1 MNYQELQEAKQ
12 TFRLHTLEKDYKPF
26 FKDRKEFVRRF
37 SPKKI
42 ASMAIDEY
50 VEGKQS
56 KNSFC
61 YLLERKLKP
70 LGSISGINSSIFGV
84 WYSAEQQE
92 YKFVSRFGNDY
103 KQAYKLIKNSIIEL
117 IEAGKIRDYD
127 AIISNPLNSLVK
139 GKILSIYY
147 PDKYLNIFSK
157 NHLDYYLKSFDLDTA
172 ELMKQNVVYKRDAL
186 LAFKDS
192 DKDMKKWSI
201 DMFAVFLH
209 SHYPQ
214 SPAKAE
220 EMAVKSKDEKL
231 EFPTVDSGDI
241 QFVDLQLT
249 SGKQTTTSK
258 THSATPSPD
267 YEKEARK
274 YKKLGDRGESIV
286 YKAEIRRL
294 KEELSITE
302 AKAMKLIKWVSR
314 ESDAYGYDI
323 QSVNKDNTPRYIEVK
338 ATQRK
343 VGDMD
348 FYYTESEYET
358 AKKYGKDYYI
368 YVVYEILTPHPK
380 VWVIK
385 NPFENGE
392 GVKMKPVKYKVQLS
406 TTKIL

>member
-26 FKDRKEFVRRF
+26 YKDRKEFVRRF

-42 ASMAIDEY
+42 ASMTIDEY

-84 WYSAEQQE
+84 WYSAEQQG
-92 YKFVSRFGNDY
+92 YKFDSRFGNDY
-103 KQAYKLIKNSIIEL
+103 KEAYK
-117 IEAGKIRDYD
+117 
-127 AIISNPLNSLVK
+127 
-139 GKILSIYY
+139 
-147 PDKYLNIFSK
+147 F
-157 NHLDYYLKSFDLDTA
+157 
-172 ELMKQNVVYKRDAL
+172 
-186 LAFKDS
+186 
-192 DKDMKKWSI
+192 
-201 DMFAVFLH
+201 H
-209 SHYPQ
+209 SHYPK

-220 EMAVKSKDEKL
+220 EMAVKSKDEEL

-274 YKKLGDRGESIV
+274 YKKLGDRGESFV

-302 AKAMKLIKWVSR
+302 AKAKKLIKWASR

-323 QSVNKDNTPRYIEVK
+323 QSVNKDKTPRYIEVK
-338 ATQRK
+338 ATWF
-343 VGDMD
+343 VEP
-348 FYYTESEYET
+348 YH
-358 AKKYGKDYYI
+358 YGINRARCLDCDS
-368 YVVYEILTPHPK
+368 L
-380 VWVIK
+380 W
-385 NPFENGE
+385 
-392 GVKMKPVKYKVQLS
+392 S
-406 TTKIL
+406 